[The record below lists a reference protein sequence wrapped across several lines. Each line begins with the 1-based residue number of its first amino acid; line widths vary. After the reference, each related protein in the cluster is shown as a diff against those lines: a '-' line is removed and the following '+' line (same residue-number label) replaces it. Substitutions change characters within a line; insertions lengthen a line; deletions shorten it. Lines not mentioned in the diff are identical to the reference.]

1 MTGRKIS
8 VLYFLLIL
16 VLLGLPSSAFSVE
29 ITKKGKQNIDRTR
42 IVRPLPSIRT
52 TDAVTKGLTTVS
64 LSGRVVTPTGRP
76 IKNAKIIL
84 MDLDGPTQ
92 VTVSGDLGFYSI
104 SGIVAGRTYV
114 LGVFH
119 KRYIFA
125 SPTQTL
131 EINTD
136 QNNVILLGE
145 ENW

>member
-8 VLYFLLIL
+8 VFSSLLIL
-16 VLLGLPSSAFSVE
+16 VLLVLPNSAFSVE
-29 ITKKGKQNIDRTR
+29 ITKKGKQNTDRTR
-42 IVRPLPSIRT
+42 IVRPVASIRSE
-52 TDAVTKGLTTVS
+52 AVTKGLTTVS

-92 VTVSGDLGFYSI
+92 VTVSGDLGYYSI